1 MSITLALSLCFGLS
15 LAAFVGGYGHA
26 PRRDGARI
34 ADLERIHAQDMQTS
48 EDLEAVVDAFSD
60 GPVTDDELD
69 RMLDELVVEANAQT

>member
-26 PRRDGARI
+26 RRTDAARI
-34 ADLERIHAQDMQTS
+34 ADLERIHAQDMQTI